1 MNTTR
6 LKQARRLFHN
16 DHTPPSTARH
26 NIRQWVRS
34 LRNLGDKWLLARPV
48 EIKKGRRR

>member
-6 LKQARRLFHN
+6 LKQARRLFVHQ
-16 DHTPPSTARH
+16 DVDQSTARH

-34 LRNLGDKWLLARPV
+34 LSFLRREAKRDWLLAGNV
-48 EIKKGRRR
+48 EKL